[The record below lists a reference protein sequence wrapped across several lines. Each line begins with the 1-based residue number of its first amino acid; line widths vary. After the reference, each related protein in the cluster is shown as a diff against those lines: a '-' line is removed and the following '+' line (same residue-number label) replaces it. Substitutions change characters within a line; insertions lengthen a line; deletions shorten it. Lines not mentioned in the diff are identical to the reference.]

1 MVRLGLWAALAGL
14 LALPAA
20 AGASELKTLYQFTQP
35 FGSLGEFTVAKS
47 GLMYGTAT
55 EGGSAGLGTVFSFDP
70 KTKALTFQGGSDGSK
85 PVAGF
90 ALHDGMLYGAT
101 SAGGPA
107 NDGTIF
113 SFNIETGIEAVLY
126 SFDGADGQA
135 PQYPPTLSAEGI
147 LYGTTSAG
155 GKFSSG
161 VAYQIKPH
169 SGAAKVLF
177 DFGGAA
183 GTNPNA
189 LTIGSHGLLYGTSY
203 QGGANNFGTLF
214 TLDPVSKVETVLYS
228 FPDGTGLLPSYNVI
242 LGQKG
247 LIFGLG
253 DGDLFIFN
261 QRTGVLTG
269 ADAYKGGG
277 SPEGKL
283 VTDQAGNLYGSATFG
298 GGNGRVFEYD
308 PSTQVV
314 TIIWQSGGTHHVS
327 KGFEPQGV
335 VFGKNGKLYGTMPF
349 NKVKHQNEYGTIFSL
364 TP

>member
-47 GLMYGTAT
+47 GLMYGTST
-55 EGGSAGLGTVFSFDP
+55 GGGSAGLGTVFSFDS
-70 KTKALTFQGGSDGSK
+70 KTRALTVLYSFQGGSDGSN
-85 PVAGF
+85 PVAGL
-90 ALHDGMLYGAT
+90 ALHDGMLFGAT
-101 SAGGPA
+101 SAGGSA
-107 NDGTIF
+107 NDGTVF

-126 SFDGADGQA
+126 SFDGADGRA

-147 LYGTTSAG
+147 LYGTTPAG
-155 GKFSSG
+155 GKFNSG

-177 DFGGAA
+177 NFGGAA
-183 GTNPNA
+183 GANPNA
-189 LTIGSHGLLYGTSY
+189 LTIGSDGLLYGTSF
-203 QGGANNFGTLF
+203 QGGSFNFGTLF

-228 FPDGTGLLPSYNVI
+228 FGDDPEGLPTYNVI
-242 LGQKG
+242 LGQKH
-247 LIFGLG
+247 LIFGMG
-253 DGDLFIFN
+253 ASDLIVFSIN
-261 QRTGVLTG
+261 TGMVTGVG
-269 ADAYKGGG
+269 AYNGGG
-277 SPEGKL
+277 SPNGRL

-298 GGNGRVFEYD
+298 GGNGRVFAYD
-308 PSTQVV
+308 PSAQVV
-314 TIIWQSGGTHHVS
+314 TIIWQSDGTHHVS

-349 NKVKHQNEYGTIFSL
+349 NK
-364 TP
+364 